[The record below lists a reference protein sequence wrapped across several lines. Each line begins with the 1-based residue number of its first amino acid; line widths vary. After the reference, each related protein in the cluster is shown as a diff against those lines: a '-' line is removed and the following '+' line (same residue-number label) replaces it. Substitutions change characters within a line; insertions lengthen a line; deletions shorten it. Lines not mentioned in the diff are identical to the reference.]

1 MTPNKILIMRHGEKP
16 ATAGDINLAPAGVV
30 RAQQL
35 VTYIPDTF
43 GIPQFLFAAGESK
56 DSNRPVET
64 LQPLSQ
70 SVKVEIDSSFDDRQY
85 KELASELLNNPT
97 YDRAL
102 VLICW
107 HHEKIPKLAHALDAA
122 PGTVPDP
129 WDDNVY
135 NLVLVIDYASPDEPS
150 VSQVLE
156 PF

>member
-1 MTPNKILIMRHGEKP
+1 MRHGEKP
-16 ATAGDINLAPAGVV
+16 EMAGDINLAPAGVA
-30 RAQQL
+30 RANRL
-35 VTYIPDTF
+35 VDYIPATF
-43 GIPQFLFAAGESK
+43 GRPQFLFATEQSG

-64 LQPLSQ
+64 IEPLSV
-70 SVKVEIDSSFDDRQY
+70 SIEVDIDSSFADRQY
-85 KELASELLNNPT
+85 QDLANELLNNPT

-107 HHEKIPKLAHALDAA
+107 HHEKIPKLAHALGAV

-135 NLVLVIDYASPDEPS
+135 NLVLVIDYASPDGPL